1 MVLLVERVQLD
12 VLRVLVIARS
22 FCSGPRIVAVG
33 GSSYLCHRLCGREMQ
48 FAM

>member
-33 GSSYLCHRLCGREMQ
+33 GPSYLCHRLCGREMQ